1 MRLLGSRGVG
11 ADEHGWLQSIVPR
24 MRSRGMSEAE
34 IDDVIVHNPQ
44 AVLTFEEP
52 EAAQVGPNPT
62 AGSSLARM

>member
-1 MRLLGSRGVG
+1 
-11 ADEHGWLQSIVPR
+11 

-62 AGSSLARM
+62 AGASLARM

>member
-1 MRLLGSRGVG
+1 
-11 ADEHGWLQSIVPR
+11 

-52 EAAQVGPNPT
+52 EAAQQVGPNPT

>member
-1 MRLLGSRGVG
+1 MFSEKSVSHW
-11 ADEHGWLQSIVPR
+11 AEVVSKWAEQPSAW
-24 MRSRGMSEAE
+24 SEAE